1 MSEAQ
6 QAKKDANFEAKV
18 AMVRSAEGHW
28 LRRFVYGWAAVV
40 RAARAAADGPHEQG
54 MPLAPE
60 AGAKRG
66 ASDALAGA
74 KATPAAAPPQRPR
87 SVGGALNQLHSLGA
101 AAVTSAAAVARIGP
115 GREYARV
122 GSRQIPTQLS
132 WQPAEFPLIVVIQLG
147 ASWKSGNCYV
157 CYI

>member
-6 QAKKDANFEAKV
+6 QAKKDANFKAKM
-18 AMVRSAEGHW
+18 AKVRSAESHW

-74 KATPAAAPPQRPR
+74 KATAAAAPPQRPR
-87 SVGGALNQLHSLGA
+87 SVGGAWRVEPAPLAGRCCCCFGRSCCAYRAGPGIRARGFSVAVSIEIEISSLG
-101 AAVTSAAAVARIGP
+101 VRG
-115 GREYARV
+115 
-122 GSRQIPTQLS
+122 
-132 WQPAEFPLIVVIQLG
+132 VVR
-147 ASWKSGNCYV
+147 
-157 CYI
+157 